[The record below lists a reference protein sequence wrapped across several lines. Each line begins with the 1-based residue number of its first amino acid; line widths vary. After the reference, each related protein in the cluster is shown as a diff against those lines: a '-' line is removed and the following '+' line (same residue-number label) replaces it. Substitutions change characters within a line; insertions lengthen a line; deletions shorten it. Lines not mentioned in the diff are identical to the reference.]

1 MQHQTWTI
9 TEIRDGEENE
19 VRTGLS
25 HEEALIAIRRAMSG
39 PTAEPALTP
48 SETSVHE
55 LPLAA

>member
-9 TEIRDGEENE
+9 TEIREGEEDE

-25 HEEALIAIRRAMSG
+25 HAEALIAIRRAMSG
-39 PTAEPALTP
+39 STEPLLSP

-55 LPLAA
+55 LALAA

>member
-9 TEIRDGEENE
+9 TEIRDGEDNE

-39 PTAEPALTP
+39 STEALPTP

>member
-1 MQHQTWTI
+1 MQQQKTWTI
-9 TEIRDGEENE
+9 TEIRESGENE

-39 PTAEPALTP
+39 ATEPALV
-48 SETSVHE
+48 TSDTEVHE

>member
-1 MQHQTWTI
+1 MQHQKTWTI
-9 TEIRDGEENE
+9 TEFRDGDEHE

-39 PTAEPALTP
+39 STEPLLAP